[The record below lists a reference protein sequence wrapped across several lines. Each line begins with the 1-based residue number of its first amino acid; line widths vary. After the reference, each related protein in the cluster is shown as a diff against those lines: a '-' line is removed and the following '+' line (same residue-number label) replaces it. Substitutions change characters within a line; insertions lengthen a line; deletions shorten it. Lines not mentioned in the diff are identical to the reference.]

1 MSTPDKH
8 RLDDKALS
16 LHPSDESGV
25 EQKRQRFG
33 FRSLQFRIFSLFF
46 LLLLVLQS
54 YTAYLVYRSILDDF
68 DKQSY
73 ENLQVGQQLFNEERK
88 NNDVYLGN
96 TVRTI
101 AKDWAFRSA
110 VGQQDRATIISVLA
124 NHSHRISADYAQFLP
139 ASGGRISIPES
150 LDGFAGVIPMLP
162 EISDQGVSFYSYFNG
177 DLIQFVVEPVK
188 APLFLGWLVMGFSV
202 DQDTAKDLSRL
213 TSLDVSFVFNHD
225 NQLDIIATPLAP
237 TLQDVVASDLT
248 LPLPTD
254 TLSMV
259 LGGDDYLIR
268 GFALEGSDGQVQVLL
283 SQRLKELRAGFE
295 SVWDSL
301 VLLLAIGSLLSIMLA
316 YRISQSIAN
325 PVRRLLEAAADIASG
340 NYGKPITIDR
350 QDEIGSLSM
359 EFNRMQSAVK
369 QREEELRFRTT
380 HDDLTPFLN
389 RTGFLDAVVVM
400 INAVTEC
407 TVLTLDIEDFRQVN
421 DTLGHSVGDQM
432 IGELALRLQ
441 SVLDSSY
448 RLARFGGGQ
457 FAMLIQ
463 GGEHEAQQLCAKV
476 TRVLEPAF
484 ELDGV
489 KIYTNVIKGFAVYP
503 VHAED
508 AESLLRKADIAL
520 DQSKQYKKAAYGDHY
535 GYDPSN
541 DQNTVFRLSL
551 LHELRDGISN
561 GRMELYYQ
569 PKLQL
574 SALNGKSD
582 NQGYI
587 TQVECLVRMNHSDG
601 HRVFPDQFIPLA
613 ESSGVIVELTEWLID
628 TALQQC
634 ALMRE
639 QQVDLVFAIN
649 ISAIDLTAGR
659 LPKRISQL
667 LSDYQLPPDVLV
679 LEITESAVAEDPEQA
694 LMVMNEL
701 RAIGLSMSIDDYG
714 TGYSSLAQMKQ
725 IPAAELKIDR
735 AFVMNVI
742 DDREDQLI
750 VRSTIDMGHGLGL
763 KVTAEGVEDAATLTL
778 LEEMGCDFAQGYY
791 IAKPMPAVEFHHWLV
806 AGDYPYRKLDS

>member
-1 MSTPDKH
+1 MG
-8 RLDDKALS
+8 S
-16 LHPSDESGV
+16 LINKTISRKKQAEAGV
-25 EQKRQRFG
+25 GQWRQRFG

-73 ENLQVGQQLFNEERK
+73 ENLHMGQQLFNEERN

-124 NHSHRISADYAQFLP
+124 NHSNRINADYAQFLP
-139 ASGGRISIPES
+139 AGGGRISTPES
-150 LDGFAGVIPMLP
+150 LDSFDGVTPMLP
-162 EISDQGVSFYSYFNG
+162 EGGRDGVSFYSYFNG

-202 DQDTAKDLSRL
+202 DQDSAKDLSRL
-213 TSLDVSFVFNHD
+213 TSLDVSFVFSHD

-254 TLSMV
+254 TISIM
-259 LGGDDYLIR
+259 LGEDDYLIR

-283 SQRLKELRAGFE
+283 SQRLNELRAGFE

-301 VLLLAIGSLLSIMLA
+301 VLLLAMGSLLSILLA
-316 YRISQSIAN
+316 YRIAQSIAN

-340 NYGKPITIDR
+340 NYGEPIKIDR
-350 QDEIGSLSM
+350 QDEIGRLSM
-359 EFNRMQSAVK
+359 EFNRMQEAVK
-369 QREEELRFRTT
+369 QREEEIRFRTT

-389 RTGFLDAVVVM
+389 RTGFLDALTVM
-400 INAVTEC
+400 TNAVAEC
-407 TVLTLDIEDFRQVN
+407 AVVTLDIEDFRQVN
-421 DTLGHSVGDQM
+421 DTLGHTVGDQM

-441 SVLDSSY
+441 SVFDSSY
-448 RLARFGGGQ
+448 RLARFGGGH
-457 FAMLIQ
+457 FAMLVQ
-463 GGEHEAQQLCAKV
+463 GNEHQAQQLCDKV
-476 TRVLEPAF
+476 TQVLEPAF

-503 VHAED
+503 AHALD
-508 AESLLRKADIAL
+508 AEGMLRKADIAL
-520 DQSKQYKKAAYGDHY
+520 DQSRQYKKSAYGDNY

-541 DQNTVFRLSL
+541 DQNTIFRLSL
-551 LHELRDGISN
+551 LHELRDAISN
-561 GRMELYYQ
+561 DRMELYFQ

-574 SALNGKSD
+574 SAGQAGAAGTK
-582 NQGYI
+582 GYI
-587 TQVECLVRMNHSDG
+587 SQVECLIRMNHSDG
-601 HRVFPDQFIPLA
+601 RMVYPDQFIPLA
-613 ESSGVIVELTEWLID
+613 ESSGAIVDLTEWVIES
-628 TALQQC
+628 ALRQC
-634 ALMRE
+634 KLMRE
-639 QQVDLVFAIN
+639 QQIDLVFAVN
-649 ISAIDLTAGR
+649 ISAIDLTAGK
-659 LPKRISQL
+659 LPKRISKL
-667 LSDYQLPPDVLV
+667 LSDYQLPPHVLV
-679 LEITESAVAEDPEQA
+679 LEITESAVAEDPQQA

-701 RAIGLSMSIDDYG
+701 EAIGLSMSIDDYG

-735 AFVMNVI
+735 AFVMNVVA
-742 DDREDQLI
+742 DREDQLI

-763 KVTAEGVEDAATLTL
+763 KVTAEGVEDSAALVL

-806 AGDYPYRKLDS
+806 AGDYPYRALGE